1 MFLRGLFGI
10 FLLFSVRHLVHGGFS
25 IHLVAEEISKLI
37 KTNFRIAISIN
48 SSNDGVYLPV
58 DESTLHA
65 SQELRKI
72 RFRYFSSSKLINLS
86 YNRSVVPCNALTE
99 ICLIFSGILALCE
112 MIIDPMGI

>member
-25 IHLVAEEISKLI
+25 IHLVAEEISELI

-65 SQELRKI
+65 SQELRKV
-72 RFRYFSSSKLINLS
+72 RLRYFSSSKLVNLS
-86 YNRSVVPCNALTE
+86 ECSLGRVIWARLK
-99 ICLIFSGILALCE
+99 FSDQSL
-112 MIIDPMGI
+112 